1 MHLVQEGGTVTSG
14 NETLSNDISN
24 LGTYFIAVN
33 VKLKLSV

>member
-24 LGTYFIAVN
+24 PGTYLAVN
-33 VKLKLSV
+33 VKLNLSV